1 MESRLVFTKCMPFK
15 LDIPGREWIFG
26 GDLTRIEGNSFE
38 KPCYTLLFNDIL
50 LFSTSNRDR
59 VLFIT
64 EEPIQIKSIV
74 ESYFNIRKKGIEE
87 DLLILAHLISLLIS
101 IEKEFRLTI
110 ETNPNY
116 NDISPTT
123 HRCTPD
129 LIKKSPL
136 RQSKR
141 KNIYLR

>member
-1 MESRLVFTKCMPFK
+1 MPFK

-74 ESYFNIRKKGIEE
+74 ESYFNIRKKGNEN
-87 DLLILAHLISLLIS
+87 LFILHI
-101 IEKEFRLTI
+101 
-110 ETNPNY
+110 
-116 NDISPTT
+116 
-123 HRCTPD
+123 
-129 LIKKSPL
+129 
-136 RQSKR
+136 
-141 KNIYLR
+141 